1 MSPSEPLKGKA
12 IIVTGAGRG
21 IGADIAVHLANA
33 GCRVAICSRSRA
45 ELDEVVRKTERQSG
59 AVVLPFACDLAQ
71 DGAAEKMVAQASEA
85 FNGVDVLV
93 NNAAAPGP
101 FAPLEES
108 AIDEWIHTINVN
120 LFGTVRCCHAAL
132 PHMKR
137 QRRGKIINFAGA
149 SVGWGKFTPLQSAY
163 VTSKF
168 AVCGF
173 TEALAREVA
182 EFNIQVNA
190 ISPGS
195 VGTQLR
201 ESLLTAEQ
209 KKTDD
214 KLSPALSSQPSVRLS
229 AFLASE
235 KSGPLTGRLLSAQ
248 WEDIERLARDADSIN
263 ASSLYMLR
271 KIDGRNF
278 ISSSDAGS

>member
-1 MSPSEPLKGKA
+1 MTRSANLKGKA
-12 IIVTGAGRG
+12 VIVTGAGRG
-21 IGADIAVHLANA
+21 IGADIAMDLAAA
-33 GCRVAICSRSRA
+33 GCRIAICSRSQT
-45 ELDEVVRKTERQSG
+45 ELDEVVRKIDGGTG
-59 AVVLPFACDLAQ
+59 AHVRPYVCDLAQ
-71 DGAAEKMVAQASEA
+71 DGAAENMVAEA
-85 FNGVDVLV
+85 LAAFGSIDVLV
-93 NNAAAPGP
+93 NNAATPGP
-101 FAPLEES
+101 FSPLEES
-108 AIDEWIHTINVN
+108 PIEAWIHAINVN
-120 LFGTVRCCHAAL
+120 LLGVVRCCHSVL
-132 PHMKR
+132 PHMKQ

-190 ISPGS
+190 VSPGA
-195 VGTQLR
+195 VDTQLR

-214 KLSPALSSQPSVRLS
+214 KSSPALSSQPSVRLTS
-229 AFLASE
+229 FLASE

-248 WEDIERLARDADSIN
+248 WDDIDQLARDAQKIN

>member
-1 MSPSEPLKGKA
+1 MSQSESLKGKA
-12 IIVTGAGRG
+12 VIVTGASRG
-21 IGADIAVHLANA
+21 IGADIAMYLAA
-33 GCRVAICSRSRA
+33 VGCRVAISSRSST
-45 ELDEVVRKTERQSG
+45 ELESVTRRIAQRSDAYVRSF
-59 AVVLPFACDLAQ
+59 VCDLAE
-71 DGAAEKMVAQASEA
+71 DGAAERMVAHAVEA
-85 FNGVDVLV
+85 INGIDVLI

-101 FAPLEES
+101 FAPLEECS
-108 AIDEWIHTINVN
+108 IDEWIHTVNVN
-120 LFGTVRCCHAAL
+120 LFGTVRCCQAAL

-137 QRRGKIINFAGA
+137 QKRGKIINFSGA

-190 ISPGS
+190 ISPGA
-195 VGTQLR
+195 VDTRLR
-201 ESLLTAEQ
+201 ESLLTPAQ
-209 KKTDD
+209 KQSDD
-214 KLSPALSSQPSVRLS
+214 KASPELSSEPSIRLT

-235 KSGPLTGRLLSAQ
+235 RSGPLTGKLLSAQ
-248 WEDIERLARDADSIN
+248 WDDVERLAREAGAIN

-271 KIDGRNF
+271 KIDGRNYF
-278 ISSSDAGS
+278 FR

>member
-1 MSPSEPLKGKA
+1 MSQSENLNSKA
-12 IIVTGAGRG
+12 VIVTGAGRG
-21 IGADIAVHLANA
+21 IGADIAMHLAAA

-45 ELDEVVRKTERQSG
+45 ELDEVVGQIERQNG
-59 AVVLPFACDLAQ
+59 AVIHPFVCDLAQ
-71 DGAAEKMVAQASEA
+71 DDAAEKMVTQAREA
-85 FNGVDVLV
+85 LGGLDVLV
-93 NNAAAPGP
+93 NNAATPGP
-101 FAPLEES
+101 FAPLEEGS
-108 AIDEWIHTINVN
+108 IDEWIHAINVN
-120 LFGTVRCCHAAL
+120 LLGTVRCCHSAL

-137 QRRGKIINFAGA
+137 QRHGKIINFSGA

-190 ISPGS
+190 VSPGA
-195 VGTQLR
+195 VDTQLR

-214 KLSPALSSQPSVRLS
+214 KSSPGLSSQPSVRLTT
-229 AFLASE
+229 FLASE
-235 KSGPLTGRLLSAQ
+235 RSGPLTGRLLSAQ
-248 WEDIERLARDADSIN
+248 WDDIDRLASDAEKIN

-278 ISSSDAGS
+278 ISSSDDGS